1 MFDDAWRTHN
11 NIITI
16 SLYSSSIF
24 LTFNS
29 DCTAQHNPN
38 ARKFI
43 RPAFYRLACNHEASL
58 TYTIFIPATS
68 LSLLPLTVSPSLFT
82 PSLFLLHCI
91 QSFSLPRSF
100 LPLLGPPLLSI
111 ASRRFSFRAFFSLSL
126 WCALCTRADSPLI
139 SFSPAGACIFLAS
152 SRALWASC
160 AYEREDRERRNVYI
174 HIYTGRPYNGIS
186 ERWDDVFCAHGTL
199 IRERERAR
207 ARHDIR
213 RD

>member
-1 MFDDAWRTHN
+1 MFDDAGRTHN

-111 ASRRFSFRAFFSLSL
+111 ASRRFSFPAFFSLSD
-126 WCALCTRADSPLI
+126 ARYVRAP
-139 SFSPAGACIFLAS
+139 
-152 SRALWASC
+152 
-160 AYEREDRERRNVYI
+160 
-174 HIYTGRPYNGIS
+174 
-186 ERWDDVFCAHGTL
+186 
-199 IRERERAR
+199 
-207 ARHDIR
+207 IR
-213 RD
+213 RWYLFPPRVPVSSSLHLARYELPARTREKIGRGETYIYIYVYRQAL